1 MFELTLFIALMK
13 KKNKIRLY
21 YHFPY
26 DFGQQETTGKNL
38 HLSSLVKW
46 PHACKWNVNRTS
58 DLIMLVLLMGSFK
71 TES

>member
-1 MFELTLFIALMK
+1 MFELTLFIALMKK

-38 HLSSLVKW
+38 HLSSLV
-46 PHACKWNVNRTS
+46 
-58 DLIMLVLLMGSFK
+58 
-71 TES
+71 